1 MDKFFD
7 VEIPAVDNPPLAAQI
22 AARWNNL
29 TKPPGSL
36 GRLEEIVTQY
46 ALIRGDALPRLARKA
61 MYIFCADHGVT
72 EEGVSAFPSEVTALM
87 VRNFLN
93 GGAAISVLCR
103 RYGIETRVVD
113 CGVKSPCE
121 PGVIDARIAA
131 GTRNFAREPAMT
143 RAQGGQAIRNGI
155 ALARAAAADG
165 YDVAGIGEM
174 GIGNTTAASALL
186 CAFAGLTPAECA
198 GRGTGLDGDGVARKA
213 AAIEKALRLHKP
225 DPQDP
230 VGVVAAVGGFEIA
243 TMAGFLLGAAA
254 CRLPVVVDGFIAT
267 SSALAAAALAPAV
280 TQSLLFAHRS
290 AERAHGMMLSHLD
303 VRPMLDLDLRLGEGS
318 AAAIGID
325 LLSCGVQ
332 LYREMATFDDLHAAP
347 AR

>member
-1 MDKFFD
+1 
-7 VEIPAVDNPPLAAQI
+7 
-22 AARWNNL
+22 
-29 TKPPGSL
+29 
-36 GRLEEIVTQY
+36 
-46 ALIRGDALPRLARKA
+46 

-72 EEGVSAFPSEVTALM
+72 EEGVSAFPAGVTALM
-87 VRNFLN
+87 VGNFLR

-103 RYGIETRVVD
+103 RYGIETRIVD
-113 CGVKSPCE
+113 CGVKTPCGE

-143 RAQGGQAIRNGI
+143 REQAERALENGI
-155 ALARAAAADG
+155 ALARAAASAAC
-165 YDVAGIGEM
+165 DVAGIGEM
-174 GIGNTTAASALL
+174 GIGNTAAASALL
-186 CAFAGLTPAECA
+186 SVFAGLSPAECT
-198 GRGTGLDGDGVARKA
+198 GRGTGLDGDGVTRKA
-213 AAIEKALRLHKP
+213 ATIAKALLLHKP
-225 DPQDP
+225 DPRDP
-230 VGVVAAVGGFEIA
+230 VAVLAAVGGFEIA

-267 SSALAAAALAPAV
+267 SAALAAAALVPAV

-290 AERAHGMMLSHLD
+290 AERAHGLMLSHLN

-325 LLSCGVQ
+325 LLACGLQ